1 MSKETAPAM
10 YEHLFSPIAIGKL
23 HVKNRVFMA
32 PMSTHLSDEK
42 GRVTEEMIAYY
53 EARAKGGAG
62 FITVA
67 GVLMDRLSRYGT
79 FRNVGLFEDE
89 QTEDLRRLTAAI
101 RAQGARACAQLLHPS
116 TAASSAY
123 NEGRRPIAAS
133 EVEARAYE
141 EIPRAI
147 GADEIRWI
155 ARKFG
160 EAAKRAR
167 DAGFDAVELHCCH
180 RHGLLGNFLSPLHNK
195 RVDAYGGGVEARLRF
210 PLEVVAEV
218 RKSAGEDFPIV
229 LRMSATDGVED
240 GQSIA
245 EGVYIARAF
254 ERAGV
259 SLIHLSNGTL
269 DHPWKTA
276 APSGI
281 PQAFNMDLAAR
292 VKRSIGIPLGFVG
305 RLNEPW
311 IADMAIELG
320 CADVAFVGR
329 ALISD
334 PDFPNKAMAGKA
346 SEIRPCIAC
355 LRCLATVNA
364 DGAVCCTMNPEA
376 GRESAFA
383 AADGKAA
390 HRKKILVVGG
400 GPAGL
405 TCAARAAE
413 RGHAV
418 TLMEQK
424 EQPGG
429 RMYAAGFPPFKHDL
443 AKGTKYLIERARKAG
458 VAFVTA
464 RATPEN
470 VRAEGFDC
478 VVLAVGAIPVIPGF
492 LKGAE
497 HLVSAEDAILGKV
510 SVGKNVV
517 VVGGGQVGCEAADFL
532 IHPYPDMGARSRRVT
547 IIEMDSIPL
556 RAEKTAARALL
567 IERLQKKGCRIL
579 TGAGV
584 ESVNG
589 RELYYTKDGT
599 LCKLE
604 GIDTVVAAVGMARE
618 RRAAE
623 ELGALPMPVYE
634 IGDAVN
640 IYRAIGE
647 GYALAAKL

>member
-1 MSKETAPAM
+1 MSKETAPTM
-10 YEHLFSPIAIGKL
+10 YAHLFSPIVIGKL
-23 HVKNRVFMA
+23 GVKNRIFMA

-67 GVLMDRLSRYGT
+67 GVLVDKLSRYGT
-79 FRNVGLFEDE
+79 FRNVGLFEDG
-89 QTEDLRRLTAAI
+89 QTEDLRRLTSAA
-101 RAQGARACAQLLHPS
+101 RAHGARICAQLLHPS

-133 EVEARAYE
+133 PVEARAYD

-147 GADEIRWI
+147 GADEIRRI
-155 ARKFG
+155 VRKFG
-160 EAAKRAR
+160 KAAKRAR

-195 RVDAYGGGVEARLRF
+195 RVDAYGGDTTARLRF
-210 PLEVVAEV
+210 PLEVIAEV

-229 LRMSATDGVED
+229 LRMSATDGVTD

-245 EGVYIARAF
+245 EGIYIARAF
-254 ERAGV
+254 EKAGV

-269 DHPWKTA
+269 DYPWKTA

-292 VKRSIGIPLGFVG
+292 VRRSVGIPLGFVG

-311 IADMAIELG
+311 IADMVIEQG

-334 PDFPNKAMAGKA
+334 PEFPNKAMTGKTSA
-346 SEIRPCIAC
+346 ICPCIGC

-364 DGAVCCTMNPEA
+364 DGGICCTMNPRA
-376 GRESAFA
+376 GRELTFA
-383 AADGKAA
+383 ATGKAA

-405 TCAARAAE
+405 TCAAHAAE

-424 EQPGG
+424 EQLGG
-429 RMYAAGFPPFKHDL
+429 QMYTAGFPPFKHDL
-443 AKGTKYLIERARKAG
+443 AKGTKYLIDRAKKAG
-458 VAFVTA
+458 VTCVTA
-464 RATPEN
+464 QATIEN
-470 VRAEGFDC
+470 VCAEGFDC
-478 VVLAVGAIPVIPGF
+478 VVLAVGNTPVIPGF
-492 LKGAE
+492 LKGAK
-497 HLVSAEDAILGKV
+497 HLVSAEDAILGNV
-510 SVGKNVV
+510 PVGKNVV
-517 VVGGGQVGCEAADFL
+517 IVGGGQIGCETADLL

-547 IIEMDSIPL
+547 IIEMDAILL
-556 RAEKTAARALL
+556 RAEKTSARALL
-567 IERLQKKGCRIL
+567 VERLQKKGCRIL
-579 TGAGV
+579 TGTRV
-584 ESVNG
+584 ERVNG
-589 RELYYTKDGT
+589 RELYYKKDGV
-599 LCKLE
+599 LHKLE
-604 GIDTVVAAVGMARE
+604 GIDTVIAAVGMAQE
-618 RRAAE
+618 RRTAE
-623 ELGALPMPVYE
+623 QLGALPMPIYE
-634 IGDAVN
+634 IGDVVN
-640 IYRAIGE
+640 LYQAISD
-647 GYALAAKL
+647 GYALAKKL